1 MNTPSKQLN
10 TNIMRKSNAVYIL
23 LAVALL
29 SGCMSSDQKKEDAR
43 NKTQVALENLNT
55 AQNNENK
62 VAQNAATEDELKTF
76 KLESELKIKNNEVS
90 IAKLKLK
97 MNKPGSALDEVYA
110 RRIDSLQLKNQNLKT
125 RMGNYEKTHTDWG
138 KFKSDF
144 NRDLN
149 QLGKTIN
156 TLTEDHSK

>member
-1 MNTPSKQLN
+1 MENSKV
-10 TNIMRKSNAVYIL
+10 IGMF
-23 LAVALL
+23 LALALL
-29 SGCMSSDQKKEDAR
+29 SSCMSNDQKKEDAR
-43 NKTQVALENLNT
+43 NKTQTALENLNT

-62 VAQNAATEDELKTF
+62 VAQKVATEEELKTF

-90 IAKLKLK
+90 ITKLKLK

-125 RMGNYEKTHTDWG
+125 RMGNYEKIHTDWG

-149 QLGKTIN
+149 QLGKTLN
-156 TLTEDHSK
+156 SLTDEHIKK

>member
-1 MNTPSKQLN
+1 MKNSKVIGLF
-10 TNIMRKSNAVYIL
+10 
-23 LAVALL
+23 LALSLL
-29 SGCMSSDQKKEDAR
+29 SSCRSNDQKKEDAR
-43 NKTQVALENLNT
+43 DKTQTALENLNA

-62 VAQNAATEDELKTF
+62 VAQKVATEEELKTF

-90 IAKLKLK
+90 ITKLKLK

-125 RMGNYEKTHTDWG
+125 RMGNYEKIHTDWG

-149 QLGKTIN
+149 QLGKTLN
-156 TLTEDHSK
+156 SLTDEHIKK